1 VAPRASAHVRKPL
14 TPLPRHPDLASW
26 LRWQETLNPSTIDL
40 GLDRVREVW
49 GRIHPGGGRLPFPV
63 ITVGGTN
70 GKGSCVAM
78 LEAIYRAG
86 GYRTGCY
93 SSPHLLRYTERIRL
107 DGTEVGEGDL
117 CAAFQ
122 RVDQA
127 RGDTRLTFFEFG
139 TLAALDLFLRA
150 APDLAILEV
159 GLGGRLDAVNLIDPD
174 LALVTTIGR
183 DHMAWLGDTLDAIAL
198 EKAGIFRQWRPALI
212 GSRNP
217 PPALRRR
224 AEEIGAQTFQ
234 LGQEFDAHPS
244 LEGWRWQGPGAA
256 PMAMPLPALRG
267 GFQRDNAAT
276 VLMATALLRAR
287 LPLSANAL
295 RQGLQRVRLAGRF
308 QVFPGEPTLILDVAH
323 NGQAAESLAA
333 NLGAYPCRG
342 RRHAVLGVLRDKA
355 IQEILKPLL
364 PLMDTWDLGQADD
377 PRAMPVVELRAAFGP
392 DTAATVAAHPDLAGA
407 LAAALARC
415 QAGDCVVVFGSFT
428 TVEAALRLRGLA

>member
-1 VAPRASAHVRKPL
+1 LA
-14 TPLPRHPDLASW
+14 PLPRHPDLASW

-49 GRIHPGGGRLPFPV
+49 GRIHPGAGRLPFPV

-107 DGTEVGEGDL
+107 DGAEVGEGDL

-198 EKAGIFRQWRPALI
+198 EKAGIFRQGRPALI
-212 GSRNP
+212 GSREP
-217 PPALRRR
+217 PQALRRR
-224 AEEIGAQTFQ
+224 AEEIGAQPFQ
-234 LGQEFDAHPS
+234 LGQEFDGLLS
-244 LEGWRWQGPGAA
+244 LEGWRWQGPGTA

-267 GFQRDNAAT
+267 AFQRDNAAT
-276 VLMATALLRAR
+276 VLMATALLQPR

-333 NLGAYPCRG
+333 NLGVYPCLG

-355 IQEILKPLL
+355 IEEILRPLL
-364 PLMDTWDLGQADD
+364 PLIGTWDLGQADD
-377 PRAMPVVELRAAFGP
+377 PRALPVEELLAAFGP

>member
-1 VAPRASAHVRKPL
+1 L

-40 GLDRVREVW
+40 GLDRVRDVW

-107 DGTEVGEGDL
+107 DGTEVREVDL
-117 CAAFQ
+117 CAAFD

-127 RGDTRLTFFEFG
+127 RGDTRLTYFEFG

-174 LALVTTIGR
+174 LALVTTIAR
-183 DHMAWLGDTLDAIAL
+183 DHMAWLGDTVDAIAL
-198 EKAGIFRQWRPALI
+198 EKAGIFRQGRPALI
-212 GSRNP
+212 GSREP
-217 PPALRRR
+217 PQALRRR
-224 AEEIGAQTFQ
+224 AEEIGAQAFQ
-234 LGQEFDAHPS
+234 LGQEFDAQAS

-276 VLMATALLRAR
+276 VLMAAALLQPR

-295 RQGLQRVRLAGRF
+295 RQGLQRVRLAARF

-377 PRAMPVVELRAAFGP
+377 PRALPVEELKAAFGP
-392 DTAATVAAHPDLAGA
+392 GMAATVAAHLDLPGA
-407 LAAALARC
+407 LAAALGRC
-415 QAGDCVVVFGSFT
+415 EAGDCVVVFGSFT

>member
-1 VAPRASAHVRKPL
+1 
-14 TPLPRHPDLASW
+14 
-26 LRWQETLNPSTIDL
+26 WQETLNPSTIHL
-40 GLDRVREVW
+40 GLDRVLEVW

-174 LALVTTIGR
+174 LSLVTTIAR

-198 EKAGIFRQWRPALI
+198 EKAGIFRQGRPALI
-212 GSRNP
+212 GSREP
-217 PPALRRR
+217 PPARRRR

-234 LGQEFDAHPS
+234 LGQEFDAQPS

-276 VLMATALLRAR
+276 VLMATALLQPR

-355 IQEILKPLL
+355 VQEILKPLL
-364 PLMDTWDLGQADD
+364 HLMDTWDLGRADD
-377 PRAMPVVELRAAFGP
+377 PRALPVEELRAAFGP